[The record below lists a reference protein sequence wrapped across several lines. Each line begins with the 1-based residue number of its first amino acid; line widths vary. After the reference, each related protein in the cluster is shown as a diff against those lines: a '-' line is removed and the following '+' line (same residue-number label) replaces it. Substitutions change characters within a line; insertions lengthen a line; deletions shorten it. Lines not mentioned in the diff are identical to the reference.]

1 MLCHRLQRCLYED
14 FVLGIVFG
22 SLPHKYVQLVGH
34 KVTMNALS
42 LIVLLTA
49 ALSSSLTSAV
59 PFALSCHAVRALR
72 AGSSEPPPAAVDA
85 TVLTPEVPQG
95 VDAANSAD
103 NTTIVVDYKLG
114 PNAPSPGY
122 IRRMYPNFPYYRIPN
137 MITALRSAAIP
148 SLILLFYQPNM
159 HVATAALFAFASA
172 TDWLDGYLARL
183 WDIST
188 PLGSLIDTVAD
199 KLLVATTLVLLAGR
213 YGVKIAIPT
222 AIIVSREIAVTAL
235 REWMA
240 QQGVRE
246 AIQFKFQGK
255 VKTAATMLSL
265 TILLLVPTTNDAV
278 SSTGGFLSRLDAPG
292 LALLYLSTILTVTSG
307 SEYFRAAAPYMMGT
321 NVVTSPAP
329 ESEVEDA

>member
-1 MLCHRLQRCLYED
+1 MMNSLLL
-14 FVLGIVFG
+14 IVF
-22 SLPHKYVQLVGH
+22 
-34 KVTMNALS
+34 
-42 LIVLLTA
+42 LTA
-49 ALSSSLTSAV
+49 GLSSSFTSAA
-59 PFALSCHAVRALR
+59 PFAISGHAVRALR
-72 AGSSEPPPAAVDA
+72 AGSSEPVPAAVDA
-85 TVLTPEVPQG
+85 IVLTPAVLEG
-95 VDAANSAD
+95 VDAANATGNS
-103 NTTIVVDYKLG
+103 TSVVDYKFG

-137 MITALRSAAIP
+137 MITALRCATIP

-159 HVATAALFAFASA
+159 HVVTATLFAFASI

-188 PLGSLIDTVAD
+188 PLGSLIDTIAD

-246 AIQFKFQGK
+246 AIEFKFQGK

-265 TILLLVPTTNDAV
+265 TILLLVPTTNDAA
-278 SSTGGFLSRLDAPG
+278 SSLIGGFLSRLDAPG
-292 LALLYLSTILTVTSG
+292 LALLYLCTVLTVTSG

-321 NVVTSPAP
+321 NVVTSPP
-329 ESEVEDA
+329 ESNLEEV